1 MCLIITTFAAI
12 ISTIV
17 WYAKAPDFTYKIGM
31 LALMF
36 WGASLMWL
44 GDAIFCVAGGEGFFD
59 LSVDDALL
67 GIVIVMIGL
76 IGWLVYLLAND
87 PKGVLAR
94 KSVIEKASKE
104 KA

>member
-17 WYAKAPDFTYKIGM
+17 WYAKAPDFTYKLGT

-44 GDAIFCVAGGEGFFD
+44 GDAIFCVAEGEGFFD

-76 IGWLVYLLAND
+76 MGWLVVLLAND
-87 PKGVLAR
+87 PKGVMSRLVSR
-94 KSVIEKASKE
+94 KTPTKA
-104 KA
+104 

>member
-17 WYAKAPDFTYKIGM
+17 WYAKAPDFTYKLGT

-44 GDAIFCVAGGEGFFD
+44 GDAIFCVAEGEGFFD

-76 IGWLVYLLAND
+76 MGWLVVLLAND
-87 PKGVLAR
+87 PKGVMSRLVSR
-94 KSVIEKASKE
+94 KTSTKA
-104 KA
+104 

>member
-17 WYAKAPDFTYKIGM
+17 WYAKAPDTTYKIGT
-31 LALMF
+31 LALMY

-44 GDAIFCVAGGEGFFD
+44 GDAIFSVAGGEGFFD
-59 LSVDDALL
+59 LSLDDALL

-76 IGWLVYLLAND
+76 IGWLIVLLSSD
-87 PKGVLAR
+87 PKGVLA
-94 KSVIEKASKE
+94 KLAAPMKAKYND
-104 KA
+104 

>member
-17 WYAKAPDFTYKIGM
+17 WYAKAPDFTYKLGT

-44 GDAIFCVAGGEGFFD
+44 GDAIFCVAEGEGFFD

-76 IGWLVYLLAND
+76 MGWLVVLLAND
-87 PKGVLAR
+87 PKGVMSRLVSL
-94 KSVIEKASKE
+94 KTPTKA
-104 KA
+104 